1 MTVFKPA
8 NILLPKLTDFT
19 PWSVIACDQ
28 YTSDREY
35 WANVRRICEDKP
47 STLNLIF
54 PEVYLKDTDAPQRI
68 RDINAQMT
76 RYLSDG
82 LFEEYK
88 DAYIYVERTLS
99 DGSVRHGIVGMLDL
113 EEYSYEKGAQT
124 LVRATE
130 GTVID
135 RLPPRVKIRRDAPL
149 ELPHIMMLIDDRS
162 HSVIEPLDE
171 HRQDMA
177 TLYDFDLMLGGGHIT
192 GRLISDSL
200 KDNVNAALDKLLQNF
215 DKTYGLADTRPL
227 LFAAGDG
234 NHSLATAK
242 KCYEDLKASGNAAAA
257 AKARYA
263 LVEVVNLHD
272 DSLKFEPIHRAVF
285 NVDIKELISKFNEYF
300 PGSEVIDNAEQAN
313 DDCLTLVTARSQTIM
328 RVPHQGHNL
337 LVGALQ
343 QFLDELIKSNPD
355 IEIDYIHG
363 DDDLRRLAENSPR
376 TAGFLLPAMAK
387 NELFRTVILDGA
399 LPRKTFSMGM
409 AQDKRYYLECRKIK

>member
-35 WANVRRICEDKP
+35 WANVRRICADKP

-68 RDINAQMT
+68 LDINAQMT

-82 LFEEYK
+82 LFEEYN

-162 HSVIEPLDE
+162 HSVIEPLHE
-171 HRQDMA
+171 RRQDMA

-192 GRLISDSL
+192 GRLVSDSL
-200 KDNVNAALDKLLQNF
+200 KEHVNSALDRLLQNF
-215 DKTYGLADTRPL
+215 NKTYGLNGTRPL

-242 KCYEDLKASGNAAAA
+242 KCYEDLKASGDAAA

-285 NVDIKELISKFNEYF
+285 NVDTKQLISKFNEYF
-300 PGSEVIDNAEQAN
+300 PGSKVIDNAEPAD
-313 DDCLTLVTARSQTIM
+313 DDCLTLITARSQTIM
-328 RVPHQGHNL
+328 RVPHEGHNL

-343 QFLDELIKSNPD
+343 QFLDELIKSNPE

-363 DDDLRRLAENSPR
+363 DDDLRRLTENSPR

>member
-300 PGSEVIDNAEQAN
+300 PGSEVIDNAEQAD

>member
-177 TLYDFDLMLGGGHIT
+177 TLYGFDLMLGGGHIT

-200 KDNVNAALDKLLQNF
+200 KDNVNAALDKMLQNF
-215 DKTYGLADTRPL
+215 DKTYGLADTQPL

-300 PGSEVIDNAEQAN
+300 PGSEVIDNAEQAD
-313 DDCLTLVTARSQTIM
+313 DDCLTLVTAHSQTIM